1 MIRLDQFRMDSP
13 ISEEQYKLLDQKV
26 YYAARKV
33 AVGRWLLP
41 FYGPL
46 GLGVQQVSHDV
57 LTEVSDA
64 LINFV
69 FQTENQDIINLTRN
83 NLKIPVISKEFEID
97 RRDLE
102 SARRFGTPID
112 MSAAGSAAYKVAIL
126 EDELILLGYAADGTN
141 FDINGLYNAAGN
153 DYSTSKDFGTAGNGL
168 AACAGG
174 MDLLMADS
182 IFGPYNLVL
191 NPTQYM
197 ELKAH
202 ELSTGSGRIEFD
214 VVKDL
219 IGGDIF
225 ASPIMTAGKGM
236 MLPLPND
243 MFFDLA
249 AAADLAVETEILQ
262 KTKNLYGRVF
272 ECVVPRVKDANAISK
287 LSAI

>member
-112 MSAAGSAAYKVAIL
+112 MSVAASAAYKVAIL

-153 DYSTSKDFGTAGNGL
+153 DYSTSKVFSTAGNGL
-168 AACAGG
+168 VACAGA
-174 MDLLMADS
+174 MDLLMADN

-191 NPTQYM
+191 NPTQFM
-197 ELKAH
+197 QLKAH
-202 ELSTGSGRIEFD
+202 ELSAGSGRIEFD

-219 IGGDIF
+219 IGGNIF
-225 ASPIMTAGKGM
+225 ASPIMTANKGM

-249 AAADLAVETEILQ
+249 AAADLTVETEILQ
-262 KTKNLYGRVF
+262 KTKSLYGRVF
-272 ECVVPRVKDANAISK
+272 ECVVPRVKDANAICK